1 MNTNH
6 DSHDSII
13 AELTRAAIS
22 HPSLSSARA
31 DHYAAFVFDT
41 KDNHSLIVEAIAAGI
56 GRLDEDGDM
65 IVDLP
70 CEPELEEVNDAGI
83 SDV

>member
-1 MNTNH
+1 MNTN
-6 DSHDSII
+6 HDSII

-70 CEPELEEVNDAGI
+70 CEPELEEVNDTDTD
-83 SDV
+83 DV